1 MINETVL
8 ERLLQEHLE
17 ELKDTLNE
25 LDFALGD
32 IASGRVEAA
41 AVFSRLDNSFSILL
55 EQCRPNA
62 MPLTRKLPF
71 ALLTSRDCGHAA
83 LTELP
88 DAAAVIK
95 KGGAFGSDVA
105 DALAH
110 FDIT

>member
-1 MINETVL
+1 MIDETVL

-17 ELKDTLNE
+17 EVKDTLNE
-25 LDFALGD
+25 LDVALGD
-32 IASGRVEAA
+32 IASGSVEAA
-41 AVFSRLDNSFSILL
+41 AVFSRLDNSFSVLL
-55 EQCRPNA
+55 EQGRPNA

-71 ALLTSRDCGHAA
+71 AMLTSRYCGHAA

-95 KGGAFGSDVA
+95 KGGAFGSDLA

>member
-1 MINETVL
+1 MIDETVL
-8 ERLLQEHLE
+8 ECLLQEHLE
-17 ELKDTLNE
+17 EVKDTLNE
-25 LDFALGD
+25 LDVALGD
-32 IASGRVEAA
+32 IASGSVEAA
-41 AVFSRLDNSFSILL
+41 AVFSRLDNPFSVLL
-55 EQCRPNA
+55 EQGRPNA

-95 KGGAFGSDVA
+95 KGGTFGSDLA

-110 FDIT
+110 FNIT

>member
-1 MINETVL
+1 MIDETVL
-8 ERLLQEHLE
+8 ECLLQEHLE
-17 ELKDTLNE
+17 EVKDTLNE
-25 LDFALGD
+25 LDVTLGD
-32 IASGRVEAA
+32 IASGSVEAA
-41 AVFSRLDNSFSILL
+41 AVFSRLDNPFSVLL
-55 EQCRPNA
+55 EQGRPNA

-95 KGGAFGSDVA
+95 KGGALGSDLA